1 MKSLFLF
8 ATILIPFFLF
18 SQKFEGQIDLVKH
31 SVSDTTYLKY
41 SIKGDQIRVDE
52 YDKYKRLQRYFIVN
66 VIDRSVLAVNPLKKM
81 YTSISPKN
89 ITDLKNDK
97 DFQVIKSNNYQMIN
111 GYKCFQW
118 RVKNIN
124 QNTEI
129 SYWVAED
136 NFSFFSSLIKTWD
149 NSDKAQDF
157 YLLIPDVEGRMPM
170 LMVERTL
177 VRDEKNR
184 IAVTNINKLKIDDSL
199 FVVPKTYKQLN
210 KGRE

>member
-1 MKSLFLF
+1 M
-8 ATILIPFFLF
+8 PFFLF

-31 SVSDTTYLKY
+31 SVSDTAYLKY

-52 YDKYKRLQRYFIVN
+52 FDKYKRLQRYFIVN
-66 VIDRSVLAVNPLKKM
+66 VMDRSVLAVNPLKKM
-81 YTSISPKN
+81 YTNISPKS

-97 DFQVIKSNNYQMIN
+97 DFQVIKSDNYQMIN

-129 SYWVAED
+129 SYWIAED

-199 FVVPKTYKQLN
+199 FVIPKTYKQLN